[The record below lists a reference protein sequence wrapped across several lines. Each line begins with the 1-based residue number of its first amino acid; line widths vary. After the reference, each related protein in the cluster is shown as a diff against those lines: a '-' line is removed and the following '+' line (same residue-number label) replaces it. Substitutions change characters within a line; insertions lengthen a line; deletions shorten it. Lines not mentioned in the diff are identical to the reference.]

1 MLYRSA
7 RSWRIP
13 GLVCR
18 QYDKCGSEVVLNQ
31 AYSGLVALCPS
42 CDVCY
47 RERDIQAAIL
57 HYHRQEPRRKQE
69 AIWARTKAKLHSQ
82 GARLEIEFSEFRP
95 TLPDPSSFLVYEPP
109 LER

>member
-1 MLYRSA
+1 MHV
-7 RSWRIP
+7 P
-13 GLVCR
+13 GVSPDWCAGGSSTSG
-18 QYDKCGSEVVLNQ
+18 GSEVVLIQ
-31 AYSGLVALCPS
+31 AYPGLVALCPS
-42 CDVCY
+42 CDGCY

-95 TLPDPSSFLVYEPP
+95 DPLLFLVYEPP
-109 LER
+109 PSE